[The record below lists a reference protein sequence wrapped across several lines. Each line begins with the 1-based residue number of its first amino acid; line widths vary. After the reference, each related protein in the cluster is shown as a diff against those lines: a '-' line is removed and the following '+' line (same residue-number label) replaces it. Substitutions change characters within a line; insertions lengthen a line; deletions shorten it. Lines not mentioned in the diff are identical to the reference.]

1 MEPNAY
7 RLTNRMGTL
16 HTKIAG
22 NRTYVYLHVID
33 WPEDGQLLFRL
44 YEDAASATLLHNG
57 HPLKFKNTHD
67 GIYIDLPKEAPDQ
80 YASVIKLEFNKKLPQ
95 IKIKPMNTTNY
106 EIVDENNKKDK
117 ENAQIQKPI
126 LQN

>member
-1 MEPNAY
+1 MKKYGESIYGTERVQTDEPKWG
-7 RLTNRMGTL
+7 RCTQ
-16 HTKIAG
+16 KIAG

-80 YASVIKLEFNKKLPQ
+80 YASVINAGVQQETSSNQNQADEHHKLR
-95 IKIKPMNTTNY
+95 
-106 EIVDENNKKDK
+106 DRR
-117 ENAQIQKPI
+117 
-126 LQN
+126 